1 MDLAEMCRQ
10 VCDLAI
16 ETGRWIRQEAERI
29 GNDKVEVKG
38 INNFVT
44 YVDKNSEKRL
54 VDGLRSILPEAG
66 FITEEGT
73 ATDKG
78 QLQWIIDP
86 LDGTTNFIH
95 KVPPYSISI
104 GLANE
109 NNDILLGVVYEIVS
123 GECFYAWQNGGAYLN
138 GKPIRVSDTDSVSN
152 ALIATG
158 FPYTAFHRMEGF
170 MKSLS
175 HFFVHSHGVRRLGSA
190 AVDMA
195 YVACGRFDVFYEY
208 NLNPWDV
215 AAGIV
220 LVKEAGGHLSDF
232 KGGKNFLFGMEMIAS
247 NGKIHDNFVATLKQ
261 FL

>member
-1 MDLAEMCRQ
+1 MDLAAMCSR
-10 VCDLAI
+10 VCELAI
-16 ETGRWIRQEAERI
+16 ETGKWMRQEAENM

-44 YVDKNSEKRL
+44 YVDKNSEKLL
-54 VDGLRSILPEAG
+54 VEGLRKIFPQAG

-95 KVPPYSISI
+95 KLPPYAISI
-104 GLANE
+104 GLADE
-109 NNDILLGVVYEIVS
+109 TNDVLLGVVYEVVS
-123 GECFYAWQNGGAYLN
+123 GECFYAWKNGGAYLN
-138 GKPIRVSDTDSVSN
+138 GKPIRVSDTDTINN

-170 MKSLS
+170 MRSLS

-190 AVDMA
+190 AVDLA

-220 LVKEAGGHLSDF
+220 LVKEAGGQLSDF

-247 NGKIHDNFVATLKQ
+247 NGKIHDNFVTTLKE
-261 FL
+261 LL

>member
-1 MDLAEMCRQ
+1 MDLAGMCKQ
-10 VCDLAI
+10 VCELAT
-16 ETGRWIRQEAERI
+16 ETGKWIRHEAENI
-29 GNDKVEVKG
+29 DNDKIEVKG
-38 INNFVT
+38 VNNFVT
-44 YVDKNSEKRL
+44 YVDKTSEKKL
-54 VDGLRSILPEAG
+54 VDGLRGILPEAG

-73 ATDKG
+73 ATDSG
-78 QLQWIIDP
+78 QWRWIIDP

-104 GLANE
+104 GLADSNNE
-109 NNDILLGVVYEIVS
+109 IILGVVYEIFS
-123 GECFYAWQNGGAYLN
+123 GECFYAWKDGGAYLN
-138 GKPIRVSDTDSVSN
+138 GRPIHVSSTDSINN

-170 MKSLS
+170 LKSLS

-215 AAGIV
+215 AAGII
-220 LVKEAGGHLSDF
+220 LVKEAGGQLSDF
-232 KGGKNFLFGMEMIAS
+232 KGGKNYLFGMEMIAS
-247 NGKIHDNFVATLKQ
+247 NGKIHHNFVDTLKQ

>member
-1 MDLAEMCRQ
+1 MDLAGICQQ
-10 VCDLAI
+10 VCGLAI
-16 ETGRWIRQEAERI
+16 ETGKWIRQEAENL
-29 GNDKVEVKG
+29 GKDKVESKG

-44 YVDKNSEKRL
+44 YVDKTSEKKL
-54 VDGLRSILPEAG
+54 VEGLRQIIPEAG

-73 ATDKG
+73 ATEEGK
-78 QLQWIIDP
+78 LQWIIDP

-95 KVPPYSISI
+95 KLPPYAISI
-104 GLANE
+104 GLADE
-109 NNDILLGVVYEIVS
+109 THEILMGVVYEIVS
-123 GECFYAWQNGGAYLN
+123 GECFYAWRNGGAYLN
-138 GKPIRVSDTDSVSN
+138 GQPIRVSETATVSN

-220 LVKEAGGHLSDF
+220 LVKEAGGQLSDF

-247 NGKIHDNFVATLKQ
+247 NGKIHDNFVDTLKQ